1 MVSLM
6 WEWFRRRELI
16 ARYVAA
22 TDPPRPARPTG
33 IAPGRVAKVPGKCVG
48 LHNYLVNRHADNV
61 VLTFTQIEDLL
72 GSALPDSAR
81 ARQEW
86 WTNQDNDADKSS
98 LSDAWVLAGRTAKA
112 NLLAR
117 TVAFERHAEPLRD
130 AKSGRT

>member
-1 MVSLM
+1 M
-6 WEWFRRRELI
+6 WKWFTRRELI

-22 TDPPRPARPTG
+22 AEPAAAARPTG
-33 IAPGRVAKVPGKCVG
+33 IVPGRGAKVPSKCVG
-48 LHNYLVNRHADNV
+48 LHNYLVNRHADYV
-61 VLTFTQIEDLL
+61 VLTFTQVEDLL

-86 WTNQDNDADKSS
+86 WTNKDNDADKSS

-130 AKSGRT
+130 AKGGRT

>member
-22 TDPPRPARPTG
+22 TDPPGAARPAAVPS
-33 IAPGRVAKVPGKCVG
+33 GRVAKVPGKCVG

-61 VLTFTQIEDLL
+61 VLTFRQVEDLL

-86 WTNQDNDADKSS
+86 WTNKDNEADKSS
-98 LSDAWVLAGRTAKA
+98 LSDAWVMAGRTAKA

-117 TVAFERHAEPLRD
+117 TVAFERSAEPPRD